1 MGFASGLKA
10 QGAKT
15 DNHEKAMPAKVALRR
30 EALAAV
36 GAGNARVLD
45 LFGGR
50 GEMFGRVWNEAASYL
65 GNDKDAAKAL
75 AHPGLTHN
83 APALVLVQALDLARF
98 NVVDFDAYGS
108 PWEEIAAF
116 CRRRK
121 LAPGETLALVITDGS
136 PRRAMLGLTAH
147 ALARLAGVDPNAAGA
162 HARWAELGRAGLA
175 AGAAMMGGSLRSL
188 RQAAGGPGSRGMWYA
203 LALVDGPP
211 APQGRGKGAGRA
223 RGPRAG
229 HGRAPRGQDGGP
241 RAGQRG
247 QDAPEG
253 AQGAGQE
260 APESPGPQ
268 DGRQGR
274 ARGAAGGHGAGRKP
288 QGSPRGQDGRAE
300 GAQNAEGAPG
310 LPPGPPAGAD

>member
-15 DNHEKAMPAKVALRR
+15 DNHEKGMPAKVALRR
-30 EALAAV
+30 EALGAV
-36 GAGNARVLD
+36 GADRAHVLD

-50 GEMFGRVWNEAASYL
+50 GEMFGRVWHEAAGYL

-83 APALVLVQALDLARF
+83 APAMVLVQALDLTRF

-121 LAPGETLALVITDGS
+121 LAPGETLAMVITDGS
-136 PRRAMLGLTAH
+136 PRRAMLGMTVH

-162 HARWAELGRAGLA
+162 HARWAELGRAGLS
-175 AGAAMMGGSLRSL
+175 AGAAMMGGQLQSL
-188 RQAAGGPGSRGMWYA
+188 RQNAGGPGSRGMWYA
-203 LALVDGPP
+203 LAVMQGPQL
-211 APQGRGKGAGRA
+211 PQGRGKGAGKPP
-223 RGPRAG
+223 GPRAG
-229 HGRAPRGQDGGP
+229 HGRAPRAGNGGP

-247 QDAPEG
+247 QEAPEG
-253 AQGAGQE
+253 AQGAGQA
-260 APESPGPQ
+260 APGAQ
-268 DGRQGR
+268 DGRQR
-274 ARGAAGGHGAGRKP
+274 RGRKAG
-288 QGSPRGQDGRAE
+288 GSPRAPGQRQGQAEGQDGP
-300 GAQNAEGAPG
+300 QNAEGAPG